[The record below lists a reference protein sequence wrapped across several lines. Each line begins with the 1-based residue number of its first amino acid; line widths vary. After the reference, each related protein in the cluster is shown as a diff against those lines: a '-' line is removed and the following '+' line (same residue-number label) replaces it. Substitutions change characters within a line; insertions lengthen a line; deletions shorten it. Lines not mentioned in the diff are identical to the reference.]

1 MEIGG
6 QAPDLVD
13 LMHDGARPRDNS
25 LASAR
30 YTIETFAFA
39 AEKLES
45 EFFLEQ
51 LELLAD
57 TRLRRIQTIGG
68 SRNIQAVVNYC

>member
-1 MEIGG
+1 MKIGG

-13 LMHDGARPRDNS
+13 LMHDCARPCDNPF
-25 LASAR
+25 ASAR

-57 TRLRRIQTIGG
+57 TRLRRIKAIGG
-68 SRNIQAVVNYC
+68 SRNVQAIIDYR

>member
-1 MEIGG
+1 MKIGG

-13 LMHDGARPRDNS
+13 LMHDCARPGDNP
-25 LASAR
+25 LTSAR
-30 YTIETFAFA
+30 YAIEAFAFA

-57 TRLRRIQTIGG
+57 AGLRCIQTIGG
-68 SRNIQAVVNYC
+68 SRNIQAVINYR